1 MHEMKLA
8 NVRIINRLGGAMAI
22 NCGEKPAGIC

>member
-1 MHEMKLA
+1 MLELKLA
-8 NVRIINRLGGAMAI
+8 NVRDINRLGGTIAI